1 MRVRIV
7 VEFVCLQPFYHT
19 LADSAKA
26 YVQVEQERDTMRAE
40 LERLSR
46 EFSFLLLFRPTSFR
60 NA

>member
-1 MRVRIV
+1 M
-7 VEFVCLQPFYHT
+7 CSQPFYHT

-40 LERLSR
+40 LERLYR
-46 EFSFLLLFRPTSFR
+46 EFSFLPLLAEFLFC

>member
-1 MRVRIV
+1 M
-7 VEFVCLQPFYHT
+7 CSQPFYHT

-46 EFSFLLLFRPTSFR
+46 EFSFCFCFAELLFAMLDFVEY
-60 NA
+60 

>member
-46 EFSFLLLFRPTSFR
+46 EFSLLLLLC
-60 NA
+60 

>member
-1 MRVRIV
+1 M
-7 VEFVCLQPFYHT
+7 CSQPFYHI

-46 EFSFLLLFRPTSFR
+46 EFSLLLLFAEFLF
-60 NA
+60 AMLDFVEY

>member
-1 MRVRIV
+1 VRIFLIFA
-7 VEFVCLQPFYHT
+7 EFVCSQPFYHT

-46 EFSFLLLFRPTSFR
+46 EFSFLLLFC
-60 NA
+60 

>member
-1 MRVRIV
+1 MRVRNFA
-7 VEFVCLQPFYHT
+7 EFVCLQPFYHN

-46 EFSFLLLFRPTSFR
+46 EFSFLLLFC
-60 NA
+60 